1 MALIKPSWL
10 ESWLNNLNWD
20 ILGWHVYVGDAIE
33 SAIDFVLT
41 WINNIAEWAA
51 SVVAWLDELRQ
62 EIVDGFN
69 IFVEWLNEL
78 WDNFTNI
85 VETWWDSLAEWWSAR
100 VQDIKDWID
109 IAVQW
114 VNDRIDDVKAVLDG
128 IVVWWENFTTVIL
141 PELASKFDITAAFD
155 EFMLQW
161 QDLFNTFEEFKQ
173 GIWAFFTDP
182 LEWLWTQFIDWFLG
196 REE

>member
-1 MALIKPSWL
+1 MALIKPDWL

-20 ILGWHVYVGDAIE
+20 ILGWQIYVGDAIE

-62 EIVDGFN
+62 EIIDGFN
-69 IFVEWLNEL
+69 VFVVWLNEL
-78 WDNFTNI
+78 WNTFTNI

-100 VQDIKDWID
+100 IEDVKDLIAV
-109 IAVQW
+109 AVQW
-114 VNDRIDDVKAVLDG
+114 VNDRIDDVKTVLDS
-128 IVVWWENFTTVIL
+128 IAVWWENFTTVIL

-155 EFMLQW
+155 DFMLKW

-173 GIWAFFTDP
+173 GIWDFFTDP
-182 LEWLWTQFIDWFLG
+182 LEWLWIQFTDWFLG
-196 REE
+196 KEE

>member
-1 MALIKPSWL
+1 MALIKPDWL

-20 ILGWHVYVGDAIE
+20 ILGWQIYVGDAIE

-62 EIVDGFN
+62 EIIDGFN
-69 IFVEWLNEL
+69 VFVEWLNEL
-78 WDNFTNI
+78 WNTLTNI

-100 VQDIKDWID
+100 IEDVKDLIAV
-109 IAVQW
+109 AVQW
-114 VNDRIDDVKAVLDG
+114 VNERIDDVKTVLDS
-128 IVVWWENFTTVIL
+128 IAEWWENFTTVIL

-155 EFMLQW
+155 DFMLKW

-173 GIWAFFTDP
+173 GIWDFFTDP
-182 LEWLWTQFIDWFLG
+182 LEWLWIQFTDWFLG
-196 REE
+196 KEE